1 MDKARDGVFLVTT
14 KKTDDDEGDH
24 EHDHE
29 DADEHEDE
37 HEDESEWDITLK
49 NGPGLALQGA
59 EAQEGK
65 VTFGSAVRES

>member
-1 MDKARDGVFLVTT
+1 MEKARDGVFLVTS

-24 EHDHE
+24 EDE
-29 DADEHEDE
+29 DKDEHEHE
-37 HEDESEWDITLK
+37 HDESEWNITLK
-49 NGPGLALQGA
+49 HGPWLALQGA